1 MFLTIEKETYK
12 AGDVIFEEGSHGR
25 AVHILHSGKVEISKR
40 VQDRKIIVEIL
51 GPGAIFGEMSFIDH
65 SPRSATATALE
76 DTMLELVDK
85 DFLDK
90 EFNQID
96 SDFREIVTN
105 LVRRLRKTTQRLVS
119 LPRRGGKRVSGKIN
133 ISFKK
138 ADDFFRA
145 YVPNLGEGGLFIQT
159 TKNLPVGSILDLEFS
174 LPGSNQE
181 ITTKGKVVWIR
192 PQDMSTEKMPPGMG
206 IQFIDMSPN
215 NNELLKNYLAKFGSS

>member
-1 MFLTIEKETYK
+1 MFLTIKKEIYK
-12 AGDVIFEEGSHGR
+12 TGDVIFNEGSHGF
-25 AVHILHSGKVEISKR
+25 AVYILHSGKVEISKMA
-40 VQDRKIIVEIL
+40 QEKKIVVEIL
-51 GPGAIFGEMSFIDH
+51 GPGDIFGEMSFIDH

-76 DTMLELVDK
+76 DTVLELVDK

-96 SDFREIVTN
+96 SDFREIVTT

-119 LPRRGGKRVSGKIN
+119 LPRRIGARVSGKIS

-145 YVPNLGEGGLFIQT
+145 YIANLGEGGLFIHT
-159 TKNLPVGSILDLEFS
+159 TKNLPVGSLLDLEFS
-174 LPGSNQE
+174 LPDSNQA
-181 ITTKGKVVWIR
+181 ITTKGKVVWAR

-206 IQFIDMSPN
+206 IQFIAINPN
-215 NNELLKNYLAKFGSS
+215 DNELLKNYLAKFGS